1 MSIEHPALT
10 VLCSNWFLRSNCSH
24 FPVHPFSRL
33 SSSFSLPP
41 VTSLPLLGKTI
52 LVTRAAGQ
60 SSQFSTLLQQQ
71 GATVLEVPAIEIT
84 APSNWQAFDQ
94 AVADLDLFN
103 WLILTSTNGVDY
115 FFQRLAAQGRN
126 NQALAAVKIAVVGQ
140 KTAASLQKRG
150 RQPDFIPP
158 DFVADSMVEHFP
170 EPVQGLKILF
180 PRVETG
186 GREVL
191 VKELTAKGAE
201 VVEVAAYQSGCAKTM
216 PPEVALALQQGKID
230 VVTFASSKTVACFH
244 QLLNSLFATSPVSN
258 SQPSSPLFASIGPQ
272 TSATCQ
278 QLFGRV
284 DIEAEDYTLEGLTQ
298 AIVKWVLAQE
308 R

>member
-1 MSIEHPALT
+1 
-10 VLCSNWFLRSNCSH
+10 
-24 FPVHPFSRL
+24 
-33 SSSFSLPP
+33 

-60 SSQFSTLLQQQ
+60 SSQFTALLQQQ
-71 GATVLEVPAIEIT
+71 GATVLEMPALEIT
-84 APSNWQAFDQ
+84 APSSWAAFDQ
-94 AVADLDLFN
+94 AIAELDSFD

-115 FFQRLAAQGRN
+115 FFQRLATQGRDL
-126 NQALAAVKIAVVGQ
+126 QALAPLKIAVVGQ
-140 KTAASLQKRG
+140 KTAASLQKQG
-150 RQPDFIPP
+150 RPPDFIPP

-170 EPVQGLKILF
+170 EAVQGLKILF

-191 VKELTAKGAE
+191 VKELTALGAE

-216 PPEVALALQQGKID
+216 PPAVATALQQGQID
-230 VVTFASSKTVACFH
+230 IITFASSKTVACFH
-244 QLLNSLFATSPVSN
+244 QLLPT
-258 SQPSSPLFASIGPQ
+258 PLPADFPCLASIGPQ

-284 DIEAEDYTLEGLTQ
+284 DIEAADYTLDGLTQ
-298 AIVKWVLAQE
+298 AIVKWVSG
-308 R
+308 